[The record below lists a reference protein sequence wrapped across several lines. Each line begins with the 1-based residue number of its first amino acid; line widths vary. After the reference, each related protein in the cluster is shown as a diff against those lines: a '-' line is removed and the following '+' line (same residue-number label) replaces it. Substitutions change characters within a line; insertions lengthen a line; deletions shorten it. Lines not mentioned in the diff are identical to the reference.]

1 MEPLKWLTANI
12 YRLTKTLE
20 EEFKMLQLGTSDG
33 KSIKRTS
40 VWKCALSWW
49 QMGGLIRTDCFSQI
63 TSDTCLR
70 PPDYSVQPLPF
81 PVISSTACTVHEV
94 LYSTRQMFTPDQ
106 IRYDFGLLHGSVN
119 QTFAL
124 LRCYV
129 GQTGSY
135 RCFETI
141 CRYHLQGSRSQTTYW
156 TAWPLK
162 TGQTGCPE
170 TSVTTNLRSV
180 NIPEQTVSQVQ
191 AKFLHKY
198 FTLQFDRY
206 TLHV

>member
-1 MEPLKWLTANI
+1 MEPFKWLTANI

-49 QMGGLIRTDCFSQI
+49 QMGGLIRKDCFSQI
-63 TSDTCLR
+63 TPDTCLR

-81 PVISSTACTVHEV
+81 PVISSTARTVHEV

-106 IRYDFGLLHGSVN
+106 IRCDFRLLHGSVN
-119 QTFAL
+119 QIFAL
-124 LRCYV
+124 LGCYA
-129 GQTGSY
+129 GQTCSY

-141 CRYHLQGSRSQTTYW
+141 YRYHLQGSRSQKIFW

-180 NIPEQTVSQVQ
+180 TFQKREYLKYRLSSCINI
-191 AKFLHKY
+191 
-198 FTLQFDRY
+198 
-206 TLHV
+206 